1 MNLAVIGSG
10 GREHAIC
17 YKLKQSLKIKKLLCI
32 PGNAGTKMLGENV
45 DIDISNFDLIYKIIK
60 EHKID
65 LVIVGPE
72 QPLVSGIVD
81 FLSKKKVRVFG
92 PDKFA
97 SQLEGSKAFMKNLCK
112 EYKIPTANYG
122 VFDNF
127 EKALSFI
134 KKMVSQ

>member
-81 FLSKKKVRVFG
+81 FLSKKKDEKEDNVRKG
-92 PDKFA
+92 YSYIQILSDRTK
-97 SQLEGSKAFMKNLCK
+97 
-112 EYKIPTANYG
+112 KI
-122 VFDNF
+122 
-127 EKALSFI
+127 FI
-134 KKMVSQ
+134 IYNTSIHFSVMFWR

>member
-65 LVIVGPE
+65 PTLGWNFAEVEEISENGLLIKVLKNNE
-72 QPLVSGIVD
+72 KSNI
-81 FLSKKKVRVFG
+81 FLKDINWAVKKDIFK
-92 PDKFA
+92 
-97 SQLEGSKAFMKNLCK
+97 S
-112 EYKIPTANYG
+112 
-122 VFDNF
+122 
-127 EKALSFI
+127 
-134 KKMVSQ
+134 